1 MKNNNCNSLKIK
13 LRIQMQYICNTFAIQ
28 NDTNKIK
35 RKENKIIYHTHN
47 NNTRKINLIKVFS
60 ITSNC

>member
-1 MKNNNCNSLKIK
+1 
-13 LRIQMQYICNTFAIQ
+13 MQYICNTFVIQ

-47 NNTRKINLIKVFS
+47 NNTRKITLIKVFS